1 MKIIKQFFEALLDL
15 VNLIIT
21 VLFTLVRWTWR
32 KFRGWW
38 SRRKTWAKVAL
49 VILFIFILFG
59 DVGIWRI
66 KRIFNPSYWD
76 TQLTDYTSVHHFY
89 NDKCRLYDDF
99 NEKYITPK
107 YKWISPVLDNE
118 DYDDTLTVFCDKNN
132 KRGYLNA
139 YTGEVVIEPQY
150 DAAWVFSDG
159 LAAVKKDNMI
169 GFINKDGELVIPFK
183 FKHNKRE
190 YDYDYIDYVFHNG
203 YCYMIGNNGYQG
215 VINKSGEW
223 CIEPNYY
230 HISRDWRYNGFRT
243 YSEEALQG
251 YINKDLDVIFPDE
264 YYNID
269 ITSDGY
275 ILTKDNRMWK
285 EDFDGNV
292 TIPFM
297 FEFMNNMDY
306 VVGYDNDGNEIYKL
320 SDTYKYYYVADL
332 CGIYNVKTQEVVTP
346 AIYTDVDMLGED
358 MFEAEINDSGS
369 FVFIPQ
375 Q

>member
-1 MKIIKQFFEALLDL
+1 MKTIKQFFEALLDL
-15 VNLIIT
+15 IYMLIT
-21 VLFTLVRWTWR
+21 VPFIFIRWTWR

-38 SRRKTWAKVAL
+38 SRRKTWAKTAL

-59 DVGIWRI
+59 DTGIWKI

-169 GFINKDGELVIPFK
+169 GFINKDGELVIPFN

-190 YDYDYIDYVFHNG
+190 YDYDYIDYGFHNG
-203 YCYMIGNNGYQG
+203 YCYMIGDNGCQG

-223 CIEPNYY
+223 CIEPNYQY
-230 HISRDWRYNGFRT
+230 ISKIARYNGFIT
-243 YSEEALQG
+243 HTNNNLCG
-251 YINKDLDVIFPDE
+251 YIDKDMNVVFPDE
-264 YYNID
+264 YSKID
-269 ITSDGY
+269 ITPDGY

-285 EDFDGNV
+285 EDFNGKV
-292 TIPFM
+292 TNPHM
-297 FEFMNNMDY
+297 FEYTGNMSY
-306 VVGYDNDGNEIYKL
+306 IIGYNNDGDGIYKL
-320 SDTYKYYYVADL
+320 SDTYKYYYVNEHYGL
-332 CGIYNVKTQEVVTP
+332 YNIKTQEFVTP
-346 AIYTDVDMLGED
+346 AIYTDIEMIGENI
-358 MFEAEINDSGS
+358 FEAEINDSGS

>member
-1 MKIIKQFFEALLDL
+1 M
-15 VNLIIT
+15 
-21 VLFTLVRWTWR
+21 
-32 KFRGWW
+32 
-38 SRRKTWAKVAL
+38 
-49 VILFIFILFG
+49 
-59 DVGIWRI
+59 
-66 KRIFNPSYWD
+66 Y
-76 TQLTDYTSVHHFY
+76 DYTSVHHFY

-169 GFINKDGELVIPFK
+169 GFINKDGELVIPFN

-190 YDYDYIDYVFHNG
+190 YDYDYIDYGFHNG
-203 YCYMIGNNGYQG
+203 YCYMIGDNGYQG
-215 VINKSGEW
+215 IINKSGEW

-306 VVGYDNDGNEIYKL
+306 VVGYDNEGNEIYKL

-346 AIYTDVDMLGED
+346 AIYTDVNMLGED
-358 MFEAEINDSGS
+358 MFEVEIDNCGTYI
-369 FVFIPQ
+369 FIP
-375 Q
+375 

>member
-1 MKIIKQFFEALLDL
+1 
-15 VNLIIT
+15 
-21 VLFTLVRWTWR
+21 
-32 KFRGWW
+32 
-38 SRRKTWAKVAL
+38 
-49 VILFIFILFG
+49 
-59 DVGIWRI
+59 
-66 KRIFNPSYWD
+66 
-76 TQLTDYTSVHHFY
+76 
-89 NDKCRLYDDF
+89 
-99 NEKYITPK
+99 
-107 YKWISPVLDNE
+107 
-118 DYDDTLTVFCDKNN
+118 
-132 KRGYLNA
+132 
-139 YTGEVVIEPQY
+139 
-150 DAAWVFSDG
+150 
-159 LAAVKKDNMI
+159 MI
-169 GFINKDGELVIPFK
+169 GFINKDGELVIPFN

-190 YDYDYIDYVFHNG
+190 YDYDYIDYGFHNG
-203 YCYMIGNNGYQG
+203 YCYMIGDNGCQG

-251 YINKDLDVIFPDE
+251 YINKDLNVIFPDE

-306 VVGYDNDGNEIYKL
+306 VVGYDNDGNEIYKV

-358 MFEAEINDSGS
+358 MFEVEIDNCGTYI
-369 FVFIPQ
+369 FIP
-375 Q
+375 